1 MARSPKAIR
10 NTPRSGK
17 AGPKKPLTPKRIA
30 ITAVGLIALLI
41 AARLGLLPSN
51 TGGGSGGG
59 GGGGGSPDRVAQ
71 QTSRDIGG
79 SHDLAANESTDPLRA
94 AITQGLE
101 DVWLTTTARVSKVL
115 PDDNDGSR
123 HQRFIIAIE
132 PEARSPHG
140 MQDTVLIAHN
150 IDLAPRAPL
159 EVGDTVTIRGEY
171 IYKDNG
177 GVIHWTH
184 HDPRGRKQGG
194 WIEVNGQRY
203 E

>member
-1 MARSPKAIR
+1 MARSSK
-10 NTPRSGK
+10 TSRSGRP
-17 AGPKKPLTPKRIA
+17 GSKKPLTPKRIA
-30 ITAVGLIALLI
+30 ITAVSLIALLI
-41 AARLGLLPSN
+41 AARLGLLPTDQSN
-51 TGGGSGGG
+51 TSSSGG
-59 GGGGGSPDRVAQ
+59 PTA
-71 QTSRDIGG
+71 I
-79 SHDLAANESTDPLRA
+79 AANPSTPATLAGESTDPLRA

-140 MQDTVLIAHN
+140 MQDTVMIAHN
-150 IDLAPRAPL
+150 IDLAPRAPIQ
-159 EVGDTVTIRGEY
+159 VGDTVTIRGEY

-194 WIEVNGQRY
+194 WIEHNGTRY